1 MKAFIKL
8 CLLLCLVVFFAG
20 CATTTDL
27 KRLSAQTQ
35 DELNQRIRQQ
45 QKEIDNL
52 KDSLALLQKSHG
64 DVGLDVASFKDYLQE
79 IQDLNDR
86 QRKDATSRFSRK
98 DDEIKELK
106 EKQDRLVLKM
116 NFLETYLGLS
126 DKDNQFDMGGGKTGS
141 VKDGSS
147 KTFSEREQ
155 AYAAAYELFK
165 EGAYEKARV
174 QFQDFLKNFP
184 GTEYSDSAQFWIG
197 ECYYVER
204 NYEQAIL
211 EYDKVIKN
219 YSKGGRVAPALLKQ
233 GLSFVNLGDQVSGR
247 LILQKVIKNY
257 PSTSHA
263 KVARSKLL
271 EIK

>member
-1 MKAFIKL
+1 MKAFTKL
-8 CLLLCLVVFFAG
+8 YLLLCLVVFFAG
-20 CATTTDL
+20 CATTSDL
-27 KRLSAQTQ
+27 RRLSAQTQ
-35 DELNQRIRQQ
+35 DELNQCIKQQ
-45 QKEIDNL
+45 QKEIDHL
-52 KDSLALLQKSHG
+52 KESLALLQKSHG

-79 IQDLNDR
+79 MQDLNDR
-86 QRKDATSRFSRK
+86 QRKDATTRFNRK

-106 EKQDRLVLKM
+106 EKQDRIVLKM

-126 DKDNQFDMGGGKTGS
+126 DKDNRLDAGGGKAGN

-147 KTFSEREQ
+147 KTFSEKEQ
-155 AYAAAYELFK
+155 AYAAAHELLK
-165 EGAYEKARV
+165 EGAYDKARV

-197 ECYYVER
+197 ECYYIER

-219 YSKGGRVAPALLKQ
+219 YSNGGKAAPALLKQ

-271 EIK
+271 EMK

>member
-27 KRLSAQTQ
+27 RRLSAQTQ
-35 DELNQRIRQQ
+35 DELNQRLKQQ
-45 QKEIDNL
+45 QREIDHL
-52 KDSLALLQKSHG
+52 KESLASLQKSHG
-64 DVGLDVASFKDYLQE
+64 DVGLDVSSFKDYLQE

-86 QRKDATSRFSRK
+86 QRKDATSRLNRK
-98 DDEIKELK
+98 DDEVKELK

-116 NFLETYLGLS
+116 NFLETYLGLGE
-126 DKDNQFDMGGGKTGS
+126 KDRLDAGS
-141 VKDGSS
+141 KAGSAKDGSS
-147 KTFSEREQ
+147 TFSDREQ

-165 EGAYEKARV
+165 DGAYDKARG

-219 YSKGGRVAPALLKQ
+219 YSSGGKAAPALLKQ
-233 GLSFVNLGDQVSGR
+233 GLSFVNIGDRVSGR

-257 PSTSHA
+257 PNTSHA
-263 KVARSKLL
+263 KVARAKLL
-271 EIK
+271 EMK